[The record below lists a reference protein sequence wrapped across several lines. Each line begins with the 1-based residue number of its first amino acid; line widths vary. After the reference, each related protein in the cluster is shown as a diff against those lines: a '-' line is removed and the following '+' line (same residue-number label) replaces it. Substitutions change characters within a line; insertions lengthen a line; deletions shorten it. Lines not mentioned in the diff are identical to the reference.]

1 MRDRHF
7 PRLCRACS
15 APLARQEGACWRC
28 GTQWAA
34 EDGPRTTLK
43 VVAGG
48 AGAQVADRPPP
59 PMIAGAA
66 GAQVADRPRPMIA
79 VTLATSEACLDAD
92 RWTNEGG
99 SFESKRQVAA
109 VS

>member
-7 PRLCRACS
+7 PRLCRSCS
-15 APLARQEGACWRC
+15 APLARQEGTCWRC

-43 VVAGG
+43 VIAGG
-48 AGAQVADRPPP
+48 
-59 PMIAGAA
+59 
-66 GAQVADRPRPMIA
+66 
-79 VTLATSEACLDAD
+79 ATSEARLDED

-99 SFESKRQVAA
+99 SFESKRLRGLAQ
-109 VS
+109 

>member
-7 PRLCRACS
+7 PRLCRSCS
-15 APLARQEGACWRC
+15 APLARQEGTCWRC

-43 VVAGG
+43 VIAGG
-48 AGAQVADRPPP
+48 ARAEVADRPPP
-59 PMIAGAA
+59 
-66 GAQVADRPRPMIA
+66 MIA
-79 VTLATSEACLDAD
+79 VALATAARATSEARLDED

-99 SFESKRQVAA
+99 SFESKAAARVGA

>member
-43 VVAGG
+43 V
-48 AGAQVADRPPP
+48 
-59 PMIAGAA
+59 IAGAA

>member
-15 APLARQEGACWRC
+15 APLARQEGTCWRC

-43 VVAGG
+43 VIAGG

-59 PMIAGAA
+59 PL
-66 GAQVADRPRPMIA
+66 IA
-79 VTLATSEACLDAD
+79 VALANPARATSEACLDAD

-99 SFESKRQVAA
+99 SFEVKRQVGA